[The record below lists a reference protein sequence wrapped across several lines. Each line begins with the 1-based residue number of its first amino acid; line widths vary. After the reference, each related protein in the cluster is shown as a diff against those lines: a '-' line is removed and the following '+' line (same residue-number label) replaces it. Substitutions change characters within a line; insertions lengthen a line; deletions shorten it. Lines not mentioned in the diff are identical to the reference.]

1 MKTLLLM
8 LLPLFLVPGFATGS
22 DSPIANLVSDLD
34 SSDALVVAR
43 AQAALDALD
52 SSSVAPLKEA
62 LGAQISVRSRALLF
76 QKLNTILTGMLAEL
90 DTAVTDFSAA
100 RRQAR
105 NQAGASAQKSA
116 ARKTARTRVEK
127 IEHKLSAS
135 DLFLAP
141 ALARHEEQT
150 GTAVQL
156 VLRVRER
163 LRESLRQQV
172 KNRWPQLPA
181 AHNLSITDLRCLC
194 ALLPPPR
201 EVDSWDQI
209 ALRGA
214 QVAIQELES
223 FDRSRTILARS
234 WLLDLGEIGQ
244 MKLEEWS
251 QDQGSSPVPPGIR
264 REWTV
269 RNRLRIP
276 APVDL
281 DSSISMAHWDRMDAS
296 ARRNQLLQLRA
307 VHGKQVSPTL
317 VYLARQDPDKTVQR
331 RCAELLSLLGDP
343 RGARLLLAQRQFS
356 SDQIE
361 ETSRDAI
368 LRASVT
374 LRDGGDLEGALSLL
388 DDLSQRVTSDSELHH
403 AIGIITMR
411 MRNLERAL
419 EELQRAV
426 SLDPRDPTIHYNLA
440 CAWALSGA
448 AESALEALENAMKAG
463 YSDADH
469 TRSDPDLES
478 LRGLPA
484 FEQLLQQMTGS

>member
-172 KNRWPQLPA
+172 KNRWP
-181 AHNLSITDLRCLC
+181 
-194 ALLPPPR
+194 
-201 EVDSWDQI
+201 
-209 ALRGA
+209 
-214 QVAIQELES
+214 
-223 FDRSRTILARS
+223 
-234 WLLDLGEIGQ
+234 
-244 MKLEEWS
+244 
-251 QDQGSSPVPPGIR
+251 
-264 REWTV
+264 
-269 RNRLRIP
+269 
-276 APVDL
+276 APTC
-281 DSSISMAHWDRMDAS
+281 
-296 ARRNQLLQLRA
+296 
-307 VHGKQVSPTL
+307 P
-317 VYLARQDPDKTVQR
+317 
-331 RCAELLSLLGDP
+331 
-343 RGARLLLAQRQFS
+343 
-356 SDQIE
+356 
-361 ETSRDAI
+361 
-368 LRASVT
+368 
-374 LRDGGDLEGALSLL
+374 
-388 DDLSQRVTSDSELHH
+388 
-403 AIGIITMR
+403 
-411 MRNLERAL
+411 
-419 EELQRAV
+419 
-426 SLDPRDPTIHYNLA
+426 
-440 CAWALSGA
+440 
-448 AESALEALENAMKAG
+448 
-463 YSDADH
+463 
-469 TRSDPDLES
+469 
-478 LRGLPA
+478 
-484 FEQLLQQMTGS
+484 